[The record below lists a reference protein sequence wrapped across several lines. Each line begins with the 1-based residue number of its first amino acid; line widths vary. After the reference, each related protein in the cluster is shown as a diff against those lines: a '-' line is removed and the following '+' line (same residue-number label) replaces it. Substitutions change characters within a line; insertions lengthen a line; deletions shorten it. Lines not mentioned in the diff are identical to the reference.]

1 MTRNFITLHTEIAR
15 RLAAL
20 HTTPYTTHQR
30 PLAEQPP
37 LTAEAVVTIDEL
49 SAELSA
55 GAEAVRAASFARITG
70 GDVAPTPAERAELGG
85 LRTACSERLAAALG
99 AESAHHLVMRSEAR
113 LLRGGPASIEQV
125 RPELRALAL
134 AEELAWHVVD
144 RLRAE
149 LAAREAELRARARA
163 LAVDLRLCA
172 SLGLVVDDPSAP
184 PAFRD
189 AIFEALMGPAPQMR
203 VLKIFEPHVAAA
215 AAADGSLYQ
224 VEVARLAALRAAIN
238 DPRAPE
244 IRAWEH
250 AIAAQSAL
258 QGRYA
263 HLG

>member
-1 MTRNFITLHTEIAR
+1 MITRNFITLHTEIAR

-20 HTTPYTTHQR
+20 NTTPYALHQR
-30 PLAEQPP
+30 PLVEQPP
-37 LTAEAVVTIDEL
+37 LTASAVVAIDAI

-55 GAEAVRAASFARITG
+55 GAEAVRAASFARITS
-70 GDVAPTPAERAELGG
+70 GDVAPTPAERAELDG

-149 LAAREAELRARARA
+149 LAAREAELRARA
-163 LAVDLRLCA
+163 VDLRLCA

-189 AIFEALMGPAPQMR
+189 AIFEALRGPAPQMR
-203 VLKIFEPHVAAA
+203 VLEIFEPHVAAA

-258 QGRYA
+258 QERYA